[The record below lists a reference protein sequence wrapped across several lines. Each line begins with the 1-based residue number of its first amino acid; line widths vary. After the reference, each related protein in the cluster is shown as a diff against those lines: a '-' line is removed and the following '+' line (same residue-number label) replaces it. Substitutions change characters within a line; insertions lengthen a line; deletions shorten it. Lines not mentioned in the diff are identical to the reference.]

1 MNAALVTHSHVA
13 VLCVGLV
20 RGLRDPSHRQNMRD
34 LLASIGPPAHIS
46 VFAFLEAQSLRNET
60 MADDGRCTQAQL
72 DSLIDE
78 IFHGYTTHLQMANL
92 RERARAFP
100 QVPLAFARHY
110 KTARAVEMMTHAE
123 QQRGSTYDWVLSL
136 RIDIVAVDA
145 KPGWLQQSMEAV
157 RAAPSGTVLAY
168 QDFVWFSD
176 RPTALRMSGSWE
188 SMIHDRVRSRG
199 HGGKVAIDRCH
210 YANSTWARHCSVFT
224 AVVSSNHLSS
234 ADLGHVA
241 SPSADLGHVASPSAD
256 LGHVAS
262 PSADLGHVA
271 SPSADLGHVASPCSS
286 GDIEI
291 DASTG
296 NPMVA
301 FGLFM
306 LSRHAS
312 LMPQCFMPRT
322 LHWRLW
328 PLETELRA
336 LSGGRGQQEEPP
348 GSQGSERTKRTHG
361 FGNATDAAAALL
373 KAQSQSRATHEWR
386 HASKC

>member
-241 SPSADLGHVASPSAD
+241 SPSADLE
-256 LGHVAS
+256 
-262 PSADLGHVA
+262 
-271 SPSADLGHVASPCSS
+271 HVASPCSS

-336 LSGGRGQQEEPP
+336 LSGGRRQQEEPP

-361 FGNATDAAAALL
+361 FGNATEAAAALL